1 MNIFEHKKIKYI
13 AVCIFASSIHIAMAD
28 DYFPYQLLK
37 IENAEGQSY
46 SNEDLSIFNRSD
58 IPPGHYTFDIFL
70 NSKILEKKKIE
81 MFSYQDVDNKEKLLP
96 CFTEKEFYAYG
107 IQLPANVKA
116 QANNGQC
123 IALDQ
128 IPYFKYTID
137 LSNNALNLLLPQSYI
152 DEKQRIYFEKK
163 SWDTGLPAL
172 IFAYDLSR
180 FDSRRDDRSLESYY
194 GNIRSSVNLAAWR
207 YDNYLTWNR
216 NTQGKS
222 DWNVLTQT
230 LSTIIKPI
238 NSDLILGDTYSSGA
252 VFNSIKLRG
261 AKLQSSQLMRS
272 NLYNTYAP
280 SIQGLAD
287 TDAVLTITQNG
298 NIIYR
303 KSIQAG
309 PFNITDYYPLGNGGN
324 LYVDVMGSDGNKK
337 SFVVPFS
344 SLNVLERKG
353 SYQYSVAS
361 GQYQGQAGA
370 DNTYVNQMD
379 MSYGLS
385 NLLTATAG
393 TQVSSPYQAYAVGT
407 GFNLGNMG
415 ALSLDVIHAR
425 TQLRNSTA
433 SGQSFKVNYSKSFL
447 PTGTNFSLLGY
458 KYFDQNYYS
467 FNEAMNVQN
476 QDAYNKIKSE
486 LTATMSQSFSKGWGS
501 FNLSSTFYDYQNGQR
516 SRLINAAYTNAYQG
530 ANYSLYYT
538 LQQDNRYSDVN
549 KMDYSLGLSVSMP
562 LFENRRKNYSSVSYS
577 VSTNKDNNVISNVGV
592 SGTAGERNQANWNVF
607 QAYDNKANEYF
618 GGLNGA
624 YQSQYAKFN
633 GAYNYSENMQ
643 NLNLGLSGAVIA
655 TQYGVLMTQPI
666 YGTNALVR
674 VDQAAGVSVVNST
687 AAVTNSSGLALV
699 TGLQPYRENSISI
712 DPKTIPDD
720 IELESTVL
728 NRIIPTQGAL
738 TLANFKAQK
747 GYKLLFNLKDLQGEY
762 IPFGAQASI
771 NQGAIA
777 WVSNF
782 GQLFILSHA
791 PQEKIQV
798 EWVKDGIQ
806 QSCEL
811 AFDLQGL
818 QPINGL
824 YMDEK
829 QCSPKPNQGVKQ

>member
-1 MNIFEHKKIKYI
+1 MNIFKPKKIKYLAI
-13 AVCIFASSIHIAMAD
+13 CLFCIDTQTVFAE

-37 IENAEGQSY
+37 IDNADGQSY

-58 IPPGHYTFDIFL
+58 IAPGSYTFDLFL
-70 NSKILEKKKIE
+70 NNKILEKQKIE
-81 MFSYQDVDNKEKLLP
+81 MFSYKDTEQHEKLLP
-96 CFTEKEFYAYG
+96 CFTAKALSDYG
-107 IQLPANVKA
+107 VKLPSDFKLNTH
-116 QANNGQC
+116 NGQC
-123 IALDQ
+123 VALDQ
-128 IPYFKYTID
+128 VPYFKYSID
-137 LSNNALNLLLPQSYI
+137 LSNNSLNLLFPQSYI
-152 DEKQRIYFEKK
+152 DEKQRINFEKK

-172 IFAYDLSR
+172 VVAYDLSR

-194 GNIRSSVNLAAWR
+194 GNVRTSVNLAAWR
-207 YDNYLTWNR
+207 YDNYLTWSR

-230 LSTIIKPI
+230 LSTIVKPL
-238 NSDLILGDTYSSGA
+238 NSDFVLGDTYSSST
-252 VFNSIKLRG
+252 VFNAVKLRG

-287 TDAVLTITQNG
+287 TDSVLTITQNG
-298 NIIYR
+298 NVIYR

-324 LYVDVMGSDGNKK
+324 LYVDVIGSDGNQK

-344 SLNVLERKG
+344 SMNVLERKG
-353 SYQYSVAS
+353 SYQYSIAS
-361 GQYQGQAGA
+361 GQYQAAAGE
-370 DNTYVNQMD
+370 DNTYVNQAD
-379 MSYGLS
+379 MSYGVS
-385 NLLTATAG
+385 NFLTATLG
-393 TQVSSPYQAYAVGT
+393 TQISNPYQAYAVGT
-407 GFNLGNMG
+407 GFNLGQLG

-425 TQLRNSTA
+425 TQLRNNTV
-433 SGQSFKVNYSKSFL
+433 SGQSFKLNYSKSFI

-486 LTATMSQSFSKGWGS
+486 FTATMSQSFSEGWGS

-516 SRLINAAYTNAYQG
+516 SRLINAAYSNAYQG
-530 ANYSLYYT
+530 ANYSVYYS
-538 LQQDNRYSDVN
+538 LQQDNRYADVN
-549 KMDYSLGLSVSMP
+549 KMDYTVGLSVNMP
-562 LFENRRKNYSSVSYS
+562 LFENRRKNYSSVNYS
-577 VSTNKDNNVISNVGV
+577 VSTNKDHNVISNVGV
-592 SGTAGERNQANWNVF
+592 SGTAGERSQANWNVF
-607 QAYDNKANEYF
+607 QAYDNKANEYSA
-618 GGLNGA
+618 GLSGA
-624 YQSQYAKFN
+624 YQSQYAKLN
-633 GAYNYSENMQ
+633 GAYNYSENAQ

-687 AAVTNSSGLALV
+687 AAVTNASGLALV

-712 DPKTIPDD
+712 DPKSIPDD

-738 TLANFKAQK
+738 ALANFKAQK
-747 GYKLLFNLKDLQGEY
+747 GYKLLFKLKDRQGED

-771 NQGAIA
+771 NDGAIA

-782 GQLFILSHA
+782 GQLFILSQT
-791 PQEKIQV
+791 PQAEIQLD
-798 EWVKDGIQ
+798 WIKNGVKQ
-806 QSCEL
+806 ACFV
-811 AFDLQGL
+811 AFDLQKQ
-818 QPINGL
+818 QPVNGL
-824 YMDEK
+824 YIDEK
-829 QCSPKPNQGVKQ
+829 QCSPKMSEGARE